1 MAQAESSRGRET
13 VLVVEDS
20 PLVRKLM
27 QEVLE
32 LNGYRVYEAANGHA
46 ALEIAGQPGMHL
58 DLLLTDVTLPGMNGR
73 ELADALT
80 ARQPDLKVVFASGHG
95 SDALG
100 KFGVAANAGFL
111 EKPFSPKDLARKVR
125 EILDARS

>member
-1 MAQAESSRGRET
+1 MAQAESSRGMET
-13 VLVVEDS
+13 ILVVEDS

-32 LNGYRVYEAANGHA
+32 LNGYRVYVAANGHA
-46 ALEIAGQPGMHL
+46 ALEIAGQPGVHL
-58 DLLLTDVTLPGMNGR
+58 DLLLTDVSLPGMNGR
-73 ELADALT
+73 DLADALT
-80 ARQPDLKVVFASGHG
+80 ARQPDLKVVFASGHA
-95 SDALG
+95 SDALE

-125 EILDARS
+125 EILDSGS

>member
-1 MAQAESSRGRET
+1 MAQDESSRGTET
-13 VLVVEDS
+13 VLVVEDN

-27 QEVLE
+27 REVLE
-32 LNGYRVYEAANGHA
+32 LNGYRVYDAANGRA
-46 ALEIAGQPGMHL
+46 ALETAGQAGLHL
-58 DLLLTDVTLPGMNGR
+58 DLLVTDVSLPGMNGR

-100 KFGVAANAGFL
+100 KFGVGANAGFL
-111 EKPFSPKDLARKVR
+111 EKPFSPKALARKVR
-125 EILDARS
+125 EILDSKS